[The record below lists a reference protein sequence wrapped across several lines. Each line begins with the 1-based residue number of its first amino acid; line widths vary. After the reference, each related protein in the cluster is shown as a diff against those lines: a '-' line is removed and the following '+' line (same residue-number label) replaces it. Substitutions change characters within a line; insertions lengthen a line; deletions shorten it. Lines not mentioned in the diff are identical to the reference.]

1 MIQLNTIS
9 RRRRPSL
16 TPMIDVVF
24 LLLIFFM
31 LVARFGVDKVIAINL
46 PSALGQNTQYEGAP
60 RLVEIKSG
68 NIVSLNGSEIPLREL
83 SNNLS
88 ELMPSP
94 NALVILRSSAEAN
107 TQDLLDVLLYLKSEK
122 ITTVYYTHLTLPTK
136 A

>member
-1 MIQLNTIS
+1 MGSEMCI
-9 RRRRPSL
+9 RDRRPSL

-31 LVARFGVDKVIAINL
+31 LVARFGVDKVIDINL
-46 PSALGQNTQYEGAP
+46 PSALGQNLQYEGAP

-94 NALVILRSSAEAN
+94 NALIILRSSAEAN

-122 ITTVYYTHLTLPTK
+122 ITNVSVLEPENEF
-136 A
+136 

>member
-31 LVARFGVDKVIAINL
+31 LVARFGVDKVIDINL
-46 PSALGQNTQYEGAP
+46 PSALGQNSQYEGVP

-68 NIVSLNGSEIPLREL
+68 NIVSLNGSEIPLGEL

-94 NALVILRSSAEAN
+94 DALIILRSSAEAN

-122 ITTVYYTHLTLPTK
+122 ITNVSVLEPENEF
-136 A
+136 

>member
-1 MIQLNTIS
+1 MIQLNTAI

-31 LVARFGVDKVIAINL
+31 LVARFGVDKVIDINL
-46 PSALGQNTQYEGAP
+46 PSALGQSSQYEGAP

-68 NIVSLNGSEIPLREL
+68 NLVSLNGFDFPLNQL
-83 SNNLS
+83 SSKLS

-94 NALVILRSSAEAN
+94 NALIILRSSTEAN

-122 ITTVYYTHLTLPTK
+122 ITNISVLGPDNEF
-136 A
+136 

>member
-1 MIQLNTIS
+1 MIQLNTVI

-31 LVARFGVDKVIAINL
+31 LVARFGVDKVIDINL
-46 PSALGQNTQYEGAP
+46 PSALGQSSQYEGPP

-68 NIVSLNGSEIPLREL
+68 NLVSLNGFDFPLDQL
-83 SNNLS
+83 SSKLS

-94 NALVILRSSAEAN
+94 NALIILRSSAEAN

-122 ITTVYYTHLTLPTK
+122 IMNISVLGPDNEF
-136 A
+136 

>member
-1 MIQLNTIS
+1 MIQFNTII

-31 LVARFGVDKVIAINL
+31 LVARFGVDKVIDINL
-46 PSALGQNTQYEGAP
+46 PSALGQSSQYEGAP

-68 NIVSLNGSEIPLREL
+68 NIVSLNGTQISLDQL
-83 SNNLS
+83 SSKLS
-88 ELMPSP
+88 QLMPSP
-94 NALVILRSSAEAN
+94 NALIIVRSSAEAN

-122 ITTVYYTHLTLPTK
+122 IMNVSVLGPDNEF
-136 A
+136 

>member
-1 MIQLNTIS
+1 MIQLNTII

-31 LVARFGVDKVIAINL
+31 LVARFGVDKVIDINL
-46 PSALGQNTQYEGAP
+46 PSALGHNSQYEGAP
-60 RLVEIKSG
+60 RLVEIQSG
-68 NIVSLNGSEIPLREL
+68 KIVSLNGLEIPLDKL
-83 SNNLS
+83 SGKLR

-94 NALVILRSSAEAN
+94 NALIILRSSVEAN

-122 ITTVYYTHLTLPTK
+122 IINVSVLGTDN
-136 A
+136 AI

>member
-1 MIQLNTIS
+1 MIQLNTVI

-31 LVARFGVDKVIAINL
+31 LVARFGVDKGIDINL
-46 PSALGQNTQYEGAP
+46 PSALGQSSQYEGAP

-68 NIVSLNGSEIPLREL
+68 NIVSLNGTQIFLDQL
-83 SNNLS
+83 SSKLS
-88 ELMPSP
+88 QLMPSP
-94 NALVILRSSAEAN
+94 NALIIVRSSAEAN

-122 ITTVYYTHLTLPTK
+122 IMNVSVLGPDNEF
-136 A
+136 

>member
-1 MIQLNTIS
+1 MIQLNTVI

-31 LVARFGVDKVIAINL
+31 LVARFGVDKVIDINL
-46 PSALGQNTQYEGAP
+46 PSAFGQNAQYAGLP

-68 NIVSLNGSEIPLREL
+68 NIVSLNGTEIPLYQL
-83 SNNLS
+83 SSKLS
-88 ELMPSP
+88 QLMPSP
-94 NALVILRSSAEAN
+94 NALIIVRSSAQAN

-122 ITTVYYTHLTLPTK
+122 IMNVSVVELENEF
-136 A
+136 

>member
-1 MIQLNTIS
+1 MIQLNTII

-31 LVARFGVDKVIAINL
+31 LVARFGVDKVIDINL
-46 PSALGQNTQYEGAP
+46 PSALGENSQYVGAP

-68 NIVSLNGSEIPLREL
+68 NLVSLNGLEIPLDQL
-83 SNNLS
+83 SSKLS
-88 ELMPSP
+88 QLMPSP
-94 NALVILRSSAEAN
+94 NALIIVRSSAEAN

-122 ITTVYYTHLTLPTK
+122 MMNVSVLGPDNEF
-136 A
+136 

>member
-1 MIQLNTIS
+1 MIQLNTVI

-31 LVARFGVDKVIAINL
+31 LVARFGVDKVIDINL
-46 PSALGQNTQYEGAP
+46 PSALGHNSQYQGAP

-68 NIVSLNGSEIPLREL
+68 SIVSLNGSEIPLDQL

-88 ELMPSP
+88 KLMSSP
-94 NALVILRSSAEAN
+94 NALIILRSSAEAS
-107 TQDLLDVLLYLKSEK
+107 TQDLLNVLLHLKSEK
-122 ITTVYYTHLTLPTK
+122 ITNVSVLGPDYEF
-136 A
+136 

>member
-1 MIQLNTIS
+1 MIQLNTII

-31 LVARFGVDKVIAINL
+31 LVARFGVDKVIDINL
-46 PSALGQNTQYEGAP
+46 PSALGQNVQYEGAP

-68 NIVSLNGSEIPLREL
+68 NIVSLNGSQTALDQL
-83 SNNLS
+83 SNKLR

-94 NALVILRSSAEAN
+94 NALIILRSSAEAN

-122 ITTVYYTHLTLPTK
+122 ITNVSVLESENEF
-136 A
+136 

>member
-1 MIQLNTIS
+1 MIQLNTII

-31 LVARFGVDKVIAINL
+31 LVARFGVDKVIDINL
-46 PSALGQNTQYEGAP
+46 PSAPGQSSQYEGAP

-68 NIVSLNGSEIPLREL
+68 NIVSLNGAQISLDQL
-83 SNNLS
+83 SSKLS
-88 ELMPSP
+88 QLMPSP
-94 NALVILRSSAEAN
+94 NALIIVRSSAEAN

-122 ITTVYYTHLTLPTK
+122 IMNVSVLGPDNEF
-136 A
+136 

>member
-1 MIQLNTIS
+1 MIQLNTVI

-31 LVARFGVDKVIAINL
+31 LVARFGVDKVIDINL
-46 PSALGQNTQYEGAP
+46 PSALGQSSQYEGAP

-68 NIVSLNGSEIPLREL
+68 NIVSLNGTQISLDQL
-83 SNNLS
+83 SSKLS
-88 ELMPSP
+88 QLMPSP
-94 NALVILRSSAEAN
+94 NALIIVRNSAEAN

-122 ITTVYYTHLTLPTK
+122 IMNVSVLGPDNEF
-136 A
+136 

>member
-1 MIQLNTIS
+1 MIQLNTVI

-31 LVARFGVDKVIAINL
+31 LVARFGVDKVIDINL
-46 PSALGQNTQYEGAP
+46 PSALGQSSQYEGPP

-68 NIVSLNGSEIPLREL
+68 NLVSLNGFDFPLDQL
-83 SNNLS
+83 SSKLS

-94 NALVILRSSAEAN
+94 NALIIVSSSAEAN

-122 ITTVYYTHLTLPTK
+122 IMNVSVLGPDNEF
-136 A
+136 

>member
-1 MIQLNTIS
+1 MIQLNTII

-31 LVARFGVDKVIAINL
+31 LVARFGVDKVIDINL
-46 PSALGQNTQYEGAP
+46 PSALGQSSQYEGVP

-68 NIVSLNGSEIPLREL
+68 NIVLLNGTQISLDQL
-83 SNNLS
+83 SRKLS
-88 ELMPSP
+88 QLMPSP
-94 NALVILRSSAEAN
+94 NALIIVRSSAEAN

-122 ITTVYYTHLTLPTK
+122 IMNVSVLGPDNEF
-136 A
+136 

>member
-1 MIQLNTIS
+1 MIQLNTVI

-31 LVARFGVDKVIAINL
+31 LVARFGVDKVIDINL
-46 PSALGQNTQYEGAP
+46 PSALGQNSQYEGAP

-68 NIVSLNGSEIPLREL
+68 NIVSLNGTQISLDQL
-83 SNNLS
+83 SSKLS
-88 ELMPSP
+88 QLMPSP
-94 NALVILRSSAEAN
+94 NALIIVRSSAEAN

-122 ITTVYYTHLTLPTK
+122 IMNVSVLGPDNEF
-136 A
+136 

>member
-1 MIQLNTIS
+1 MIQLNTII

-31 LVARFGVDKVIAINL
+31 LVARFGVDKVIDINL
-46 PSALGQNTQYEGAP
+46 PSALGQSSQYEGAP

-68 NIVSLNGSEIPLREL
+68 NIVSLNGTQISLDQL
-83 SNNLS
+83 SSKLS
-88 ELMPSP
+88 QLMPSP
-94 NALVILRSSAEAN
+94 NALIIVRSSAKAN

-122 ITTVYYTHLTLPTK
+122 IMNVSVLGSDNEF
-136 A
+136 

>member
-1 MIQLNTIS
+1 MIQLNTIV

-31 LVARFGVDKVIAINL
+31 LVARFGVDKVIDINL
-46 PSALGQNTQYEGAP
+46 PSALGQSSQYEGAP

-68 NIVSLNGSEIPLREL
+68 KIVSLNGTEIPLDQL
-83 SNNLS
+83 SSKLS
-88 ELMPSP
+88 KLMPSP
-94 NALVILRSSAEAN
+94 NALIILRSSAEAN

-122 ITTVYYTHLTLPTK
+122 IMNVSVLGPDNEF
-136 A
+136 

>member
-1 MIQLNTIS
+1 MIQLNTVI

-31 LVARFGVDKVIAINL
+31 LVARFGVDKVIDINL
-46 PSALGQNTQYEGAP
+46 PSALGHNSQYEGAP
-60 RLVEIKSG
+60 RLVEIQSG
-68 NIVSLNGSEIPLREL
+68 KIVSLNGFEIPLDQLSSEL
-83 SNNLS
+83 N

-94 NALVILRSSAEAN
+94 NALIVLRSSAEAN

-122 ITTVYYTHLTLPTK
+122 IINVSVLGTDNEI
-136 A
+136 

>member
-1 MIQLNTIS
+1 MIQLNTVI

-31 LVARFGVDKVIAINL
+31 LVARFGVDKVIDINL
-46 PSALGQNTQYEGAP
+46 PSALGQSSQYEGAP

-68 NIVSLNGSEIPLREL
+68 NIVSLNGTQISLDQL
-83 SNNLS
+83 SSKLS
-88 ELMPSP
+88 KLMPSP
-94 NALVILRSSAEAN
+94 NALIILRSSAEAN

-122 ITTVYYTHLTLPTK
+122 IMNVSVLGPDNEF
-136 A
+136 

>member
-1 MIQLNTIS
+1 MIQLNTII

-31 LVARFGVDKVIAINL
+31 LVARFGVDKVIDINL
-46 PSALGQNTQYEGAP
+46 PSALGHNSQYEGAP
-60 RLVEIKSG
+60 RLVEIQSG
-68 NIVSLNGSEIPLREL
+68 KIVSLNGLEIPLDQLSSEL
-83 SNNLS
+83 N

-94 NALVILRSSAEAN
+94 NALIVLRSSAEAN

-122 ITTVYYTHLTLPTK
+122 IINVSVLGTDNEI
-136 A
+136 

>member
-1 MIQLNTIS
+1 MIQLNTTI

-31 LVARFGVDKVIAINL
+31 LVARFGVDKVIDINL
-46 PSALGQNTQYEGAP
+46 PSALGQSSQYEGVP

-68 NIVSLNGSEIPLREL
+68 NIVSLNGTQISLDQL
-83 SNNLS
+83 SSKLS
-88 ELMPSP
+88 QLMPSP
-94 NALVILRSSAEAN
+94 NALIIVRSSAEAN

-122 ITTVYYTHLTLPTK
+122 IMNVSVLGPDNEF
-136 A
+136 

>member
-1 MIQLNTIS
+1 MIQLNTII

-31 LVARFGVDKVIAINL
+31 LVARFGVDKVIDINL
-46 PSALGQNTQYEGAP
+46 PSALGQSSQYEGAP

-68 NIVSLNGSEIPLREL
+68 NIVSLNGTEIPLDQL
-83 SNNLS
+83 SSKLS
-88 ELMPSP
+88 QLMPSP
-94 NALVILRSSAEAN
+94 NALIIVRSSAEAN

-122 ITTVYYTHLTLPTK
+122 ITNISVLGSDNEF
-136 A
+136 

>member
-1 MIQLNTIS
+1 MIQLNTII

-31 LVARFGVDKVIAINL
+31 LVARFGVDKVIDINL
-46 PSALGQNTQYEGAP
+46 PSALGNNSQYEGAP

-68 NIVSLNGSEIPLREL
+68 NIVSLNGAQISLDQL
-83 SNNLS
+83 SSKLS
-88 ELMPSP
+88 QLMPSP
-94 NALVILRSSAEAN
+94 NALIIVRSSAEAN

-122 ITTVYYTHLTLPTK
+122 IMNVSVLGPDNEF
-136 A
+136 

>member
-1 MIQLNTIS
+1 MIQLNTIV

-31 LVARFGVDKVIAINL
+31 LVARFGVDKVIDINL
-46 PSALGQNTQYEGAP
+46 PSALGQSSQYEGSP

-68 NIVSLNGSEIPLREL
+68 NLVSLNGFDFPLDQL
-83 SNNLS
+83 SSKLR
-88 ELMPSP
+88 ELMPSQ
-94 NALVILRSSAEAN
+94 NALIILRSSAEAN

-122 ITTVYYTHLTLPTK
+122 IMNVSVLGPDNEF
-136 A
+136 

>member
-1 MIQLNTIS
+1 MIQLNTII

-31 LVARFGVDKVIAINL
+31 LVARFGVDKVIDINL
-46 PSALGQNTQYEGAP
+46 PSVLGQSSQYEGAP

-68 NIVSLNGSEIPLREL
+68 NIVSLNGTQISLDQL
-83 SNNLS
+83 SSKLS
-88 ELMPSP
+88 QLMPSP
-94 NALVILRSSAEAN
+94 NALIIVRSSAEAN

-122 ITTVYYTHLTLPTK
+122 IMNVSVLGPDNEF
-136 A
+136 

>member
-1 MIQLNTIS
+1 MIQLNTVI

-31 LVARFGVDKVIAINL
+31 LVARFGVDKVIEINL
-46 PSALGQNTQYEGAP
+46 PSALGHNSQYQGAP

-68 NIVSLNGSEIPLREL
+68 NIVSLNGSEIPLDQL

-88 ELMPSP
+88 KLMPSP
-94 NALVILRSSAEAN
+94 NALIILRSSAEAS
-107 TQDLLDVLLYLKSEK
+107 TQDLLNVLLYLKSEK
-122 ITTVYYTHLTLPTK
+122 ITNVSVLGPDNEF
-136 A
+136 

>member
-1 MIQLNTIS
+1 MIQLNTVI

-31 LVARFGVDKVIAINL
+31 LVARFGVDKVIDINL
-46 PSALGQNTQYEGAP
+46 PSALGHNSQYEGAP
-60 RLVEIKSG
+60 RLVEIQSG
-68 NIVSLNGSEIPLREL
+68 KIVSLNGLEIPLDQLSSEL
-83 SNNLS
+83 N

-94 NALVILRSSAEAN
+94 NALIVLRSSAEAN

-122 ITTVYYTHLTLPTK
+122 IMNVSVLGPDNEF
-136 A
+136 

>member
-1 MIQLNTIS
+1 MIQLNTVI

-31 LVARFGVDKVIAINL
+31 LVARFGVDKVIDINL
-46 PSALGQNTQYEGAP
+46 PSALGQSSQYEGAP

-68 NIVSLNGSEIPLREL
+68 NLVSLNGFDFPLDQL
-83 SNNLS
+83 SSKLS

-94 NALVILRSSAEAN
+94 NALIILRSSTEAN

-122 ITTVYYTHLTLPTK
+122 IMNVSVLGPDNEF
-136 A
+136 

>member
-1 MIQLNTIS
+1 MIQLNTII

-31 LVARFGVDKVIAINL
+31 LVARFGVDKVIDINL
-46 PSALGQNTQYEGAP
+46 PSALGQSSQYEGAP

-68 NIVSLNGSEIPLREL
+68 NIVSLNGTQISLDQL
-83 SNNLS
+83 SNKLS
-88 ELMPSP
+88 QLMPSP
-94 NALVILRSSAEAN
+94 NALIIIRSSAEAN

-122 ITTVYYTHLTLPTK
+122 IMNVSVLGPDNEF
-136 A
+136 

>member
-1 MIQLNTIS
+1 MIQLNTII

-31 LVARFGVDKVIAINL
+31 LVARFGVDKVIDINL
-46 PSALGQNTQYEGAP
+46 LSALGQSSQYEGAP

-68 NIVSLNGSEIPLREL
+68 NTVSLNGTQISLDQL
-83 SNNLS
+83 SSKLS
-88 ELMPSP
+88 QLMPSP
-94 NALVILRSSAEAN
+94 NALIIVRSSAEAN

-122 ITTVYYTHLTLPTK
+122 IMNVSVLGPDNEF
-136 A
+136 

>member
-1 MIQLNTIS
+1 MIQLNTII

-31 LVARFGVDKVIAINL
+31 LVARFGVDKVIDINL
-46 PSALGQNTQYEGAP
+46 LSALGQSSQYEGAP

-68 NIVSLNGSEIPLREL
+68 NTVSLNGTQISLDQL
-83 SNNLS
+83 SSKLS
-88 ELMPSP
+88 QLMPSP
-94 NALVILRSSAEAN
+94 NALIILRSSAEAN

-122 ITTVYYTHLTLPTK
+122 INNVSVLGPDNEF
-136 A
+136 

>member
-1 MIQLNTIS
+1 MIQLNTVI

-31 LVARFGVDKVIAINL
+31 LVARFGVDKVIDINL
-46 PSALGQNTQYEGAP
+46 PSALGQSSQYEGAP

-68 NIVSLNGSEIPLREL
+68 NIVSLNGTQISLDQL
-83 SNNLS
+83 SSKLS
-88 ELMPSP
+88 QLMPSP
-94 NALVILRSSAEAN
+94 NALIIVRSSAEAN

-122 ITTVYYTHLTLPTK
+122 MMNVSVLGPDNEF
-136 A
+136 

>member
-1 MIQLNTIS
+1 MIQLNTII

-31 LVARFGVDKVIAINL
+31 LVARFGVDKVIDINL
-46 PSALGQNTQYEGAP
+46 PSALGQSSQYEGAP

-68 NIVSLNGSEIPLREL
+68 NIVSLNGTEIPLDQL
-83 SNNLS
+83 SSKLS
-88 ELMPSP
+88 KLMPSP
-94 NALVILRSSAEAN
+94 NALIILRSSAEAN

-122 ITTVYYTHLTLPTK
+122 IMNVSVLGPDNEF
-136 A
+136 

>member
-1 MIQLNTIS
+1 MIQLNTII

-31 LVARFGVDKVIAINL
+31 LVARFGVDKVIDINL
-46 PSALGQNTQYEGAP
+46 PSALGQSSQYEGAP

-68 NIVSLNGSEIPLREL
+68 NIVLLNGTQISLDQL
-83 SNNLS
+83 SSKLS
-88 ELMPSP
+88 QLMPSP
-94 NALVILRSSAEAN
+94 NALIIVRSSAEAN

-122 ITTVYYTHLTLPTK
+122 IINVSVLGPDNEF
-136 A
+136 